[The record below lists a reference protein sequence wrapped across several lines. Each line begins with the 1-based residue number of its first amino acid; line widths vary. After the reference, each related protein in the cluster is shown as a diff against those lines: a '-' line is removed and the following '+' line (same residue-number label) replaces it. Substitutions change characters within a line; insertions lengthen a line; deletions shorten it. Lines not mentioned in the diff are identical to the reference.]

1 MSEPKSEAVQ
11 LRTEAFS
18 ARRLT
23 ASLLRLPVWVQAT
36 AVYAV
41 SRVVTLLLF
50 SIVLRFQAP
59 TFWSDNKPPTFFE
72 FLGFWDA
79 DWYRRI
85 ADEGYPRVLPLTDSG
100 DVAQNQWA
108 FYPLHPTIVGWLRDM
123 TGIDYKVLSPI
134 VSHIFALAAA
144 IAILYLFR
152 RHADPARALAG
163 TALVFF
169 FPAAA
174 VFSTGYSEAAGIFFL
189 ALSLLCVDSRRYLLA
204 IPAVLLMDL
213 ARPIGV
219 AFSFFM
225 LIHLLD
231 RIRRRQTEPYPLWEV
246 LTSWALGVLSCFFA
260 VLQPLGAWMLT
271 GQFDAYRK
279 TEAAW
284 TGHTE
289 VFTQWLTASTRYL
302 GWWGPI
308 ALAVLILLFVW
319 GTLGPTGELIG
330 RTQKQFLFGYAV
342 YLLLFFTPQTS
353 TLRLLLPMFG
363 LAMVQARSR
372 SRTALATALIGFTV
386 LQLLWVSLLWRLV
399 PPTGFP
405 P

>member
-1 MSEPKSEAVQ
+1 MAAPIGDEVQ
-11 LRTEAFS
+11 DRTRSLSVE
-18 ARRLT
+18 RLT
-23 ASLLRLPVWVQAT
+23 SLLFRLPVWAQA
-36 AVYAV
+36 ALVYAV
-41 SRVVTLLLF
+41 SRAVTLVLF

-59 TFWSDNKPPTFFE
+59 TFWSDGKPPSLFE

-108 FYPLHPTIVGWLRDM
+108 FYPLHPTIVGWLRDL
-123 TGIDYKVLSPI
+123 TGIDYKILSPI
-134 VSHIFALAAA
+134 VSHIFGLAAA
-144 IAILYLFR
+144 VVILYLFR
-152 RHADPARALAG
+152 RHADSARALAG

-174 VFSTGYSEAAGIFFL
+174 VFSTGYSEAAGICFL

-225 LIHLLD
+225 LIHLVD
-231 RIRRRQTEPYPLWEV
+231 RALRRKTDPYPLREV
-246 LTSWALGVLSCFFA
+246 LTSWSLGVLSCFFA
-260 VLQPLGAWMLT
+260 ILQPLGAWLLT
-271 GQFDAYRK
+271 GEFDAYRK

-289 VFTQWLTASTRYL
+289 VFTQWLTAATRYV

-308 ALAVLILLFVW
+308 ALAVLILLFVC
-319 GTLGPTGELIG
+319 GTLGASGELIG

-342 YLLLFFTPQTS
+342 YLLMFFTPQTS

-372 SRTALATALIGFTV
+372 SRTAFATALIGFTV
-386 LQLLWVSLLWRLV
+386 LQLMWISLLWRLV

>member
-1 MSEPKSEAVQ
+1 MSQANSEAARE
-11 LRTEAFS
+11 RTSWFS
-18 ARRLT
+18 AEQLT
-23 ASLLRLPVWVQAT
+23 SSLLRLPVWAQA
-36 AVYAV
+36 ALVYAV
-41 SRVVTLLLF
+41 SRAVSLLLF
-50 SIVLRFQAP
+50 SIVMRFQAP
-59 TFWSDNKPPTFFE
+59 TFWSENKPPTLYE

-85 ADEGYPRVLPLTDSG
+85 ADEGYPRVLPLNDSG
-100 DVAQNQWA
+100 EVKQNQWA
-108 FYPLHPTIVGWLRDM
+108 FYPLHPTIVGWLRDL
-123 TGIDYKVLSPI
+123 TGIDYKILSPI
-134 VSHIFALAAA
+134 VSHIFGLAAA

-152 RHADPARALAG
+152 RHADGVRALAG

-189 ALSLLCVDSRRYLLA
+189 ALALLCVDARRYVLA

-231 RIRRRQTEPYPLWEV
+231 RIRRRRTEPYPVREAV
-246 LTSWALGVLSCFFA
+246 TSWTLGVLSCFFA

-271 GQFDAYRK
+271 GEFDAYRK

-308 ALAVLILLFVW
+308 ALTLLIVLFVW
-319 GTLGPTGELIG
+319 GTLGPSGELIG

-342 YLLLFFTPQTS
+342 YLLMFFTPQTS
-353 TLRLLLPMFG
+353 TLRLILPMFG

-372 SRTALATALIGFTV
+372 SRTALATALIGFTI
-386 LQLLWVSLLWRLV
+386 LQLLWISLLWRLV